1 MAKNR
6 NKKKKNASNEMA
18 VDVAAAEH
26 TATDEA
32 QAKSKLVLVSETFII
47 SSAMDTS
54 ETAASVASVAG
65 ALRKTKKGRPMKRS
79 QNARKMKAVARAIA
93 KSEKRVEK
101 NSKSETKTLRTKSAK
116 HLYD

>member
-18 VDVAAAEH
+18 VDVAVADH
-26 TATDEA
+26 TTTDEA
-32 QAKSKLVLVSETFII
+32 Q
-47 SSAMDTS
+47 AMDTS
-54 ETAASVASVAG
+54 ETAASGASVVG

-101 NSKSETKTLRTKSAK
+101 NSKSETKTLRTKFAK